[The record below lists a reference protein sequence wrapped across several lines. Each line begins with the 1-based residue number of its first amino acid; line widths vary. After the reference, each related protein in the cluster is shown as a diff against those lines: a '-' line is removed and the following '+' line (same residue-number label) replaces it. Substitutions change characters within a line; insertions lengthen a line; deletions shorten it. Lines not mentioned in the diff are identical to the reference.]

1 MCGFVG
7 FVSPG
12 EFAGLKADLRAAVS
26 SLWHRGPDD
35 DGLFCDESQGVGL
48 AHRRLSILDLST
60 AGRQPLHND
69 DQSLQ
74 VVYNGEI
81 YNFGEI
87 RKNLEGLG
95 HRFRSATDTEVVVK
109 AYQQWGHR
117 CLERFIGMFALGIWD
132 RKAQTLF
139 LARDRLGIKPLYYHF
154 HHGIFL
160 FASELKAFMA
170 FNSFQRVIDPDVLP
184 LFLHYQYIPAP
195 HTIFQQTWKLPP
207 GHFAV
212 FDGKRVEIQEFWQ
225 CPRMENDWRCEKNIT
240 EPEAVERL
248 DSLIS
253 RAVSDRLIS
262 DVPLGALLSGGIDSS
277 LVVAHMQKICE
288 QPVKTFSI
296 GFQEQGFDEAP
307 WASRIAE
314 HLGTDHTELYVGPE
328 EALATIPKLPHIYD
342 EPFAD
347 SSAIPTYLVSKLTRN
362 HVTVALS
369 GDGGDELFAG
379 YVRYWMTRSMASWS
393 SFLPASI
400 KPNVSRFLKSLPV
413 DLMEK
418 CYLPLRDRLPQ
429 RFRVANFKDK
439 WQKLIMSFDQSLLS
453 EIYRTTVCLWPEHDI
468 RELTGRDLQRCRFE
482 ALFDGAGQWPTIS
495 QLMYV
500 DLHTYLPDC
509 MLTKVDRASMAN
521 GLEVRVPLLDHRVVE
536 YAANL
541 SEALKYR
548 DGSGKYLLKKL
559 LTRYVPEKMFNR
571 PKMGFGVPLESW
583 LRNELREMMV
593 DYLSPARLERG
604 GHFNSKAVE
613 KAIKEHL
620 EGTCNHHHR
629 LWALLMWEMWWETW
643 SGQNRTV

>member
-1 MCGFVG
+1 MCGIVG
-7 FVSPG
+7 FVSRS
-12 EFAGLKADLRAAVS
+12 EFASLKADLQKAVS
-26 SLWHRGPDD
+26 SLRHRGPDD
-35 DGLFCDESQGVGL
+35 DGLFCDASQGVGL
-48 AHRRLSILDLST
+48 AHRRLSILDLSA
-60 AGRQPLHND
+60 AGRQPFHND

-74 VVYNGEI
+74 IVYNGEI
-81 YNFGEI
+81 YNFREV
-87 RKNLEGLG
+87 RKALEGIG
-95 HRFRSATDTEVVVK
+95 HCFHSGTDTEVVIK
-109 AYQQWGHR
+109 AYQQWGAR

-154 HHGIFL
+154 HHGIFV
-160 FASELKAFMA
+160 FASELKALMA
-170 FNSFQRVIDPDVLP
+170 FSLFHREIDPDGLP

-195 HTIFQQTWKLPP
+195 QTIFMHTWKLLP

-212 FDGKRVEIQEFWQ
+212 FDGKRVEIQQYWQ
-225 CPRMENDWRCEKNIT
+225 CPRMEKENGRSKGIDET
-240 EPEAVERL
+240 ASLERL

-253 RAVSDRLIS
+253 SAVSDRLIS

-277 LVVAHMQKICE
+277 LIVAHMQRISDR
-288 QPVKTFSI
+288 PVKTFSI
-296 GFQEQGFDEAP
+296 GFREQGFDEAP

-314 HLGTDHTELYVGPE
+314 HLCTDHTELYVGPG
-328 EALATIPKLPHIYD
+328 EALATIPDLAHMYD

-379 YVRYWMTRSMASWS
+379 YVRYWMTRAMASWS
-393 SFLPASI
+393 TLLPCPI
-400 KPNVSRFLKSLPV
+400 KPGALRLLKALPV

-418 CYLPLRDRLPQ
+418 CYLPFRDRLPQ
-429 RFRVANFKDK
+429 RFRVVNFKDK
-439 WQKLIMSFDQSLLS
+439 WQKLIMSLEQSLVS
-453 EIYRTTVCLWPEHDI
+453 EIYRSTVCLWTERDV
-468 RELTGRDLQRCRFE
+468 REMTGRDLQSSRFE
-482 ALFDGAGQWPTIS
+482 ALFDIAGNWPTMS
-495 QLMYV
+495 QLMHV

-536 YAANL
+536 FAANL
-541 SEALKYR
+541 PETLKYK

-559 LTRYVPEKMFNR
+559 LTRYVPEKMFKR

-583 LRNELREMMV
+583 LRNELKEMMV
-593 DYLSPARLERG
+593 DYLSPARLERV
-604 GHFNSKAVE
+604 GHFDSKIVE
-613 KAIKEHL
+613 KAIREHL

-629 LWALLMWEMWWETW
+629 LWALLMWEMWWEAW
-643 SGQNRTV
+643 LG